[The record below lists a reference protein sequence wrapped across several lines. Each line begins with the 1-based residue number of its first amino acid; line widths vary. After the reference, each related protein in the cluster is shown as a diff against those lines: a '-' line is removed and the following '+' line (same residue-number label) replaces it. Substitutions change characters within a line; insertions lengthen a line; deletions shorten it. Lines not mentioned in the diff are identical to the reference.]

1 MEADGGKIE
10 RNSGWLASKH
20 HVMKSMKAVEVTA
33 RIDIPFSPITP
44 VAAEDGENGID
55 GIVFDFPKLLEF
67 LLKLYKLD
75 AAHRD
80 LTQPAVEFSITLDGA
95 DLSRNISHVTA
106 GIKINDPRAID
117 PASGIPIGCDDSRK
131 VQSRELCWP
140 FKIII
145 VKDTKTLYANHFSDF
160 FNFFQQV
167 EERGFGTYTRGFLIS
182 SPQDLSSLWKATGKG
197 GVCKQK
203 IFFCCC
209 CACKSVD
216 VHKPAQIRCDRCVD
230 NGRQKCYHHPVGDAA
245 TLSRIQERL
254 AGMYT
259 ANTFLNEE
267 NLEPV
272 YVIDWTLIN
281 LTGRR
286 TLETYAS
293 NLRRGRNKNASPKN
307 F

>member
-1 MEADGGKIE
+1 
-10 RNSGWLASKH
+10 
-20 HVMKSMKAVEVTA
+20 
-33 RIDIPFSPITP
+33 
-44 VAAEDGENGID
+44 
-55 GIVFDFPKLLEF
+55 VFDFPKLLEF

-95 DLSRNISHVTA
+95 DSSRNISHVTA

-117 PASGIPIGCDDSRK
+117 PASGIPIGCDNLRK

-140 FKIII
+140 FQIII
-145 VKDTKTLYANHFSDF
+145 AKDTKTLYANHFSDF

-267 NLEPV
+267 NLETSLRDRLDFNQLDRQTDIGNICFEPQTRQEQERFSEEFLNHDLGHLQLSCLGSLEACRQRLLAV
-272 YVIDWTLIN
+272 L
-281 LTGRR
+281 R
-286 TLETYAS
+286 TFPEAKSMAGT
-293 NLRRGRNKNASPKN
+293 
-307 F
+307 